1 MPKKQEIKIEPGE
14 SDLSP
19 PKVAKIEYQTE
30 NIEAPEIK
38 PEIKTEP
45 LVAYG
50 DDSDSGDDS
59 DPENPSCMAFCKGFK
74 IFRRTINLFFL
85 ADQKNLPI
93 AMITSQSII
102 GEPAGSTC
110 D

>member
-14 SDLSP
+14 SDSSP
-19 PKVAKIEYQTE
+19 AKIAKIEYQTE
-30 NIEAPEIK
+30 NIVAPVIK
-38 PEIKTEP
+38 TEIKTEP

-74 IFRRTINLFFL
+74 IFRLTINLFFL
-85 ADQKNLPI
+85 AGNNTGP
-93 AMITSQSII
+93 S
-102 GEPAGSTC
+102 P
-110 D
+110 

>member
-74 IFRRTINLFFL
+74 IFRLTINLFFL
-85 ADQKNLPI
+85 AGKNTGP
-93 AMITSQSII
+93 S
-102 GEPAGSTC
+102 P
-110 D
+110 